1 MTKLSTTT
9 PNTYSRIYR
18 IVKQIPKGK
27 VATYGQIAALAG
39 IPGGARQVGYALH
52 NLKDNNDVPWYRV
65 INSKGQISQLPDP
78 MSINLQNQ
86 LLLSE
91 GIEFNDKGVITLSKF
106 QWYPGNNIVLNLE
119 S

>member
-27 VATYGQIAALAG
+27 VATYGQIAALTG

-78 MSINLQNQ
+78 LSKSIQHQ

-91 GIEFNDKGVITLSKF
+91 GIKFSDKGVIKLSKF
-106 QWYPGNNIVLNLE
+106 QWYSENSMVLNLE